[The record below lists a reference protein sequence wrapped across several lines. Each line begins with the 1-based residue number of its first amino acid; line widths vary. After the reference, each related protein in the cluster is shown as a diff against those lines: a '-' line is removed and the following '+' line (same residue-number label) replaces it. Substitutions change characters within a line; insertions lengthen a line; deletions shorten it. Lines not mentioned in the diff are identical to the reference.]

1 MPGPGIRA
9 RLRIRPIPER
19 HEANSFSSSCCCLLP
34 QPVPRQPRRKHRKKE
49 IAIQLYSVRSLIG
62 SYGENRQDYAEVLK
76 ALAEMGY
83 TGIEA
88 ASYADGRFYGKDPET
103 FRKDVEGVGMRVLS
117 SHCSKGLS
125 PEELASGDFSE
136 SLKWWDACIA
146 AHKAAGMSYIVY
158 PWMEVPATLHDLQ
171 TQCAYLNAIGAKCRE
186 QGIRFGYHNH
196 SHEFRKVE
204 GRAVMLEYMLEH
216 TDPENVFFQLD
227 VYWAVM
233 GQASPVDLFRKYPG
247 RFRMLHIKDRREIG
261 QSGMVGFDAIF
272 RNAELAGVE
281 QIIVEQEESEYDI
294 EKGVEMSLDYL
305 LKSPFVKASYEKK

>member
-1 MPGPGIRA
+1 
-9 RLRIRPIPER
+9 
-19 HEANSFSSSCCCLLP
+19 
-34 QPVPRQPRRKHRKKE
+34 
-49 IAIQLYSVRSLIG
+49 
-62 SYGENRQDYAEVLK
+62 
-76 ALAEMGY
+76 
-83 TGIEA
+83 
-88 ASYADGRFYGKDPET
+88 
-103 FRKDVEGVGMRVLS
+103 
-117 SHCSKGLS
+117 
-125 PEELASGDFSE
+125 
-136 SLKWWDACIA
+136 
-146 AHKAAGMSYIVY
+146 MSYIVY
-158 PWMEVPATLHDLQ
+158 PYMEVPATLHDLQ

-204 GRAVMLEYMLEH
+204 DQAVMLEYMLEH

-281 QIIVEQEESEYDI
+281 QIVVEQEESEYDI
-294 EKGVEMSLDYL
+294 ERGVEMSLDYL
-305 LKSPFVKASYEKK
+305 LEAPFVKASYEK

>member
-1 MPGPGIRA
+1 MKRTLFFIA
-9 RLRIRPIPER
+9 
-19 HEANSFSSSCCCLLP
+19 LLFAAAACASATSEKT
-34 QPVPRQPRRKHRKKE
+34 PRKE

-62 SYGENRQDYAEVLK
+62 SYGENRQDCSEVLK

-158 PWMEVPATLHDLQ
+158 PYMEVPATLHDLQ

-204 GRAVMLEYMLEH
+204 DQAVMLEYMLEH

-227 VYWAVM
+227 VYWAVICVKRR
-233 GQASPVDLFRKYPG
+233 SP
-247 RFRMLHIKDRREIG
+247 
-261 QSGMVGFDAIF
+261 
-272 RNAELAGVE
+272 
-281 QIIVEQEESEYDI
+281 
-294 EKGVEMSLDYL
+294 
-305 LKSPFVKASYEKK
+305 

>member
-1 MPGPGIRA
+1 M
-9 RLRIRPIPER
+9 
-19 HEANSFSSSCCCLLP
+19 
-34 QPVPRQPRRKHRKKE
+34 
-49 IAIQLYSVRSLIG
+49 RSLIG
-62 SYGENRQDYAEVLK
+62 SYGENQQDYTEVLK
-76 ALAEMGY
+76 ALAKMGY

-158 PWMEVPATLHDLQ
+158 PYMEVPATLHDLQ
-171 TQCAYLNAIGAKCRE
+171 TYCAYLNAIGAKCRE

-204 GRAVMLEYMLEH
+204 DQAVMLEYMLEH

-281 QIIVEQEESEYDI
+281 QIVVEQEESEYDI
-294 EKGVEMSLDYL
+294 ERGRDESRLPARSPVRQGLLRKVRSDKGRTAVRLSDRDSRTFYGRLRTAAATSNPAPAPER
-305 LKSPFVKASYEKK
+305 ASRHT

>member
-1 MPGPGIRA
+1 MKRTLFFIA
-9 RLRIRPIPER
+9 
-19 HEANSFSSSCCCLLP
+19 LLFAAAACASATSEKT
-34 QPVPRQPRRKHRKKE
+34 PRKE

-62 SYGENRQDYAEVLK
+62 SYGENQQDYTEVLK

-83 TGIEA
+83 TGVEA

-103 FRKDVEGVGMRVLS
+103 FRKD
-117 SHCSKGLS
+117 

-158 PWMEVPATLHDLQ
+158 PYMEVPATLHDLQ

-204 GRAVMLEYMLEH
+204 DQAVMLEYMLEH

-281 QIIVEQEESEYDI
+281 QIVVEQEESEYDI

-305 LKSPFVKASYEKK
+305 LEAPFVKASYEK

>member
-1 MPGPGIRA
+1 MKRMLFFIALLFATAACLPASAEKTPG
-9 RLRIRPIPER
+9 
-19 HEANSFSSSCCCLLP
+19 
-34 QPVPRQPRRKHRKKE
+34 KE

-62 SYGENRQDYAEVLK
+62 SYGDNRQDYTEVLK
-76 ALAEMGY
+76 SLARMGY

-117 SHCSKGLS
+117 SHCSKGLT

-158 PWMEVPATLHDLQ
+158 PYMEIPATLRDLQ
-171 TQCAYLNAIGAKCRE
+171 TYCTYLDAIGARCRE

-204 GRAVMLEYMLEH
+204 GQAVMLEYMLEH
-216 TDPENVFFQLD
+216 TDPQNVFFQLD

-247 RFRMLHIKDRREIG
+247 RFRMLHIKDRREVG

-294 EKGVEMSLDYL
+294 EKGIGMSLDYL
-305 LKSPFVKASYEKK
+305 LEAPFVKASYEK

>member
-1 MPGPGIRA
+1 MKRTLFFIA
-9 RLRIRPIPER
+9 
-19 HEANSFSSSCCCLLP
+19 LLFAAAACASAASEKT
-34 QPVPRQPRRKHRKKE
+34 PRKE

-62 SYGENRQDYAEVLK
+62 SYGENRQDCSEVLK

-83 TGIEA
+83 TGVEA

-125 PEELASGDFSE
+125 PRSLRLATSPNRSSGGIPASPPTR
-136 SLKWWDACIA
+136 LRACPTSSTPTWRSRRRS
-146 AHKAAGMSYIVY
+146 MTCRPS
-158 PWMEVPATLHDLQ
+158 VPTSTPSAP
-171 TQCAYLNAIGAKCRE
+171 KCRE

-204 GRAVMLEYMLEH
+204 DQAVMLEYMLEH

-281 QIIVEQEESEYDI
+281 QIVVEQEESEYDI

-305 LKSPFVKASYEKK
+305 LEAPFVKASYEK

>member
-1 MPGPGIRA
+1 MKRTFFFIA
-9 RLRIRPIPER
+9 
-19 HEANSFSSSCCCLLP
+19 LLFAAAACASATSEKT
-34 QPVPRQPRRKHRKKE
+34 PRKE

-62 SYGENRQDYAEVLK
+62 SYGENRQDCSEVLK

-158 PWMEVPATLHDLQ
+158 PYMEVPATLHDLQ

-196 SHEFRKVE
+196 LHEFRKVE
-204 GRAVMLEYMLEH
+204 DQAVMLEYMLEH

-281 QIIVEQEESEYDI
+281 QIVVEQEESEYDI

-305 LKSPFVKASYEKK
+305 LEAPFVKASYEK